1 MENPEK
7 RRVSPS
13 RIRWVLKEIQ
23 CILDEGIIS
32 YDSAHRLTQYYEDR
46 LLDYKKILLYIFGT
60 FGAVLIGSGVV
71 LVIVCPEV

>member
-32 YDSAHRLTQYYEDR
+32 SDSAHRLMQYYEDR
-46 LLDYKKILLYIFGT
+46 LLDYKKSSSIYSVPSEL
-60 FGAVLIGSGVV
+60 
-71 LVIVCPEV
+71 C